1 MIALLSGILA
11 VCFASALR
19 GNTCQTA
26 TAMVLLV
33 NWCLNTAFC
42 ALVDV
47 PDPWIWFVCTDY
59 LSGLAIYG
67 LCESRF
73 QRAIMLTYALQC
85 IMHVAYGIVGP
96 VAQTPYW
103 DALYSVAW
111 VQVALI
117 GVWMLYDVAGHRAWA
132 RLRIPSG
139 TARHP

>member
-19 GNTCQTA
+19 RDVCQTA

-33 NWCLNTAFC
+33 NWCLNTTFC
-42 ALVDV
+42 ALADV
-47 PDPWIWFVCTDY
+47 PDPWVWFVCTDY
-59 LSGLAIYG
+59 LSGFVIYG
-67 LCESRF
+67 LG

-85 IMHVAYGIVGP
+85 MIHVAYGIVGP

-103 DALYSVAW
+103 DALYLVAW

-117 GVWMLYDVAGHRAWA
+117 GVWMLWHPGM
-132 RLRIPSG
+132 
-139 TARHP
+139 ARHP